1 MLVTY
6 RRHNPLRCKHM
17 SRSDYRCK
25 CPIWVSGTDSKGKR
39 RREAL
44 KLRDWTKA
52 QELVRRWD
60 VEGSQPKPGRRA
72 TLSEWKDSFL
82 NDAETSRHLNAE
94 TIRKYKL
101 LFKQLEA
108 FAQIK
113 KIRFAEDIGLEE
125 LTEFRATWQDA
136 ALSASKKL
144 ERLRSIYKF
153 AVARKWVENNFA
165 AELKTPKTSFVPTQ
179 PFSDD
184 EMKRILESAR
194 RSRRFGAEASYAFI
208 LMMRYSGLRISD
220 VTVMARHA
228 VNGNR
233 LRLHTAKTGE
243 PVSMKLPVVVVE
255 ALKIVQSKNP
265 KYFFWSGESRTPAA
279 VSLWRKR
286 LADVFR
292 DAGIHDAHSHRFRD
306 TFAVSLLQAG
316 VSLENVST
324 LLGHRNFKV
333 TQRHYSPWVKS
344 RQDALDRDMEGAAGF

>member
-179 PFSDD
+179 PFHRRRNDSYLR
-184 EMKRILESAR
+184 KRAHVAAIR
-194 RSRRFGAEASYAFI
+194 TQC
-208 LMMRYSGLRISD
+208 D
-220 VTVMARHA
+220 V
-228 VNGNR
+228 R
-233 LRLHTAKTGE
+233 LRSDNATFRPSNLGRHCIGARKSE
-243 PVSMKLPVVVVE
+243 RQPV
-255 ALKIVQSKNP
+255 
-265 KYFFWSGESRTPAA
+265 AA
-279 VSLWRKR
+279 
-286 LADVFR
+286 
-292 DAGIHDAHSHRFRD
+292 SH
-306 TFAVSLLQAG
+306 
-316 VSLENVST
+316 N
-324 LLGHRNFKV
+324 
-333 TQRHYSPWVKS
+333 
-344 RQDALDRDMEGAAGF
+344 